1 MARNLTENQAIRLLQ
16 KYLRQ
21 LSFFEERLPQLPID
35 GVFDSETQLAVE
47 IFQELNGLEVTGV
60 ADRITWDLIYT
71 QYRDSISL
79 YAKPIPIDV
88 FPFLQA
94 PAAIRQGDI
103 GFHVAAAQYML
114 RDLFLFYGD
123 PTMELQTDGVYGE
136 QTADAVRAF
145 QGYADLSQTGEIDL
159 NTWNRIAALYN
170 DFLRRSNQ

>member
-1 MARNLTENQAIRLLQ
+1 MARDLTENQAIRLLQ

-21 LSFFEERLPQLPID
+21 LSFFEKRLPQLPID

-71 QYRDSISL
+71 QYLDSVSL
-79 YAKPIPIDV
+79 YAKPVPVDV
-88 FPFLQA
+88 FPFLQV
-94 PAAIRQGDI
+94 PVTIRQGDV

-114 RDLFLFYGD
+114 RDLLLFYEA
-123 PTMELQTDGVYGE
+123 PTAEMQTDGVYGK
-136 QTADAVRAF
+136 QTADAVRSF
-145 QGYADLSQTGEIDL
+145 QGYTDLSQTGEIDL
-159 NTWNRIAALYN
+159 NTWNRLAGFYN